1 MCSHKNRLTE
11 AILIRTHNIP
21 FFSIKKKITLIIP
34 NLQPR
39 DFFPRDSSKSSKQ
52 PW

>member
-11 AILIRTHNIP
+11 AILMRTHYIP
-21 FFSIKKKITLIIP
+21 FSKKKEESHYIIP

-39 DFFPRDSSKSSKQ
+39 DFFPRDSRTSSKQ
-52 PW
+52 PR